1 MKYIIPLI
9 LLAILFS
16 CRSVPGKVKA
26 DKDKY
31 IQVAKETSR
40 PVDINNLGSV
50 TDIYEQ
56 AKKNNTEGKLKY
68 LGVDNI
74 EIVYGPGSNSE
85 IELDSIVIFTKRNYL
100 IFYDFAVNQRSD
112 ETVKQKNELKDLEKI
127 DNRLFI
133 GKK

>member
-16 CRSVPGKVKA
+16 CRSVPDKVKA

-40 PVDINNLGSV
+40 PVDINNLNSV

-74 EIVYGPGSNSE
+74 QIIYGSRSNSE

-100 IFYDFAVNQRSD
+100 IFYDFAVNQRGD